1 MYEDERNEIYIC
13 EAFYPERD
21 MHGIRNLV
29 PSKNLVS
36 NACEPVSNYTG
47 TLACLG
53 ACMSSLGMLMTSR
66 TVPVPQIGEVG
77 VMTSST
83 ST

>member
-36 NACEPVSNYTG
+36 NACEPVSN
-47 TLACLG
+47 
-53 ACMSSLGMLMTSR
+53 
-66 TVPVPQIGEVG
+66 
-77 VMTSST
+77 
-83 ST
+83 